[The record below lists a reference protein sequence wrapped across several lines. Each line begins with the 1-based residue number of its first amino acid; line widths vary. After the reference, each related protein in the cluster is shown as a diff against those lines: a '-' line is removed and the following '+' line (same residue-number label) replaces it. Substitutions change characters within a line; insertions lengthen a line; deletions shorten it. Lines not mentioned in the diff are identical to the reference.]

1 MNNSDSNEWES
12 YDEESFDSSSAASGE
27 SSTAARFSEQ
37 SFNLQHSS
45 ENPSATQQTLN
56 TSGDNPDLMKT
67 CWVCF
72 GTEEDNTSAQWIK
85 PCRCKGTTK
94 WVHHSCL
101 MRWIDEKQKGQVYNK
116 VACPQCNTEYII
128 IFPSYGRFCGMLQT
142 IDRMVYKSSP
152 VIATGVLLTSVYWT
166 AVTYGAITVMQVLGH
181 KEGLDMME
189 KADPLFLLIGLPA
202 IPVGLCL
209 GKMIQWDE
217 YLLRLWRRHAHK
229 ISLLNYIFPD
239 EDDEAIRRPPLPE
252 VPAREIK
259 FTRVFC
265 GAMLLPTIAT
275 IFGKFVFRTVEG
287 NLQRSILG
295 GIGFSVLKGVLKL
308 YLKQQIYLRAGRRK
322 VVDFDES
329 HSNTAD
335 NGSQT

>member
-1 MNNSDSNEWES
+1 MNNSDSNDWES
-12 YDEESFDSSSAASGE
+12 YDEESNGSLSGDSSAIMSLDRSNE
-27 SSTAARFSEQ
+27 QTSSV
-37 SFNLQHSS
+37 NLPPQTLHDPSS
-45 ENPSATQQTLN
+45 E
-56 TSGDNPDLMKT
+56 NPDLMKT

-72 GTEEDNTSAQWIK
+72 GNEEDNLSAQWIK

-101 MRWIDEKQKGQVYNK
+101 MRWIDEKQKGQIYNK

-202 IPVGLCL
+202 IPIGLCL

-229 ISLLNYIFPD
+229 ISLLNYIFPED
-239 EDDEAIRRPPLPE
+239 EDEPIRRPPLPE

-308 YLKQQIYLRAGRRK
+308 YLKQQIYLRAGRRR
-322 VVDFDES
+322 VMNFDES
-329 HSNTAD
+329 LEN
-335 NGSQT
+335 QT